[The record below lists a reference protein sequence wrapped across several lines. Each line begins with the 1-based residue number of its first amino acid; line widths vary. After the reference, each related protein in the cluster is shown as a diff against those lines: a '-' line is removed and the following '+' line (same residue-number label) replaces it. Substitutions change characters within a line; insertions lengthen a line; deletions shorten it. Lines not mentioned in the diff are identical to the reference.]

1 MRGILLFP
9 DNLLHPGL
17 HSRQGAHEE
26 AEKADVGTA
35 VPAWPDFHNL
45 HNQRVVQATV
55 WREDLVVVEAGA
67 MNRMQSLGA
76 AVRKERDSEDHLQ
89 LLVVLQGRLDRYA

>member
-45 HNQRVVQATV
+45 HNQRVVQA
-55 WREDLVVVEAGA
+55 VVVEAGA